1 MSPSLALDELR
12 RCAGALVLGS
22 TGGAPAELPLAGILL
37 VVVGSAMVRSS
48 RRPVRAVLP
57 G

>member
-12 RCAGALVLGS
+12 RCARALVLGS
-22 TGGAPAELPLAGILL
+22 TGGAPAELPLAGALL